1 MPQDY
6 GDTTE
11 LNRELLAYGEEDKK
25 NRADYPISSTFNDLE
40 VFRYPENIASPNNLE
55 YPHYAMF
62 YITIRESDIG
72 EGEVVNNRLTEA
84 INIEISNSNRP
95 DRLRGGATI
104 LGTLIGGEG
113 GARAGGEIAEGV
125 SSSVEAVTG
134 LQSLGESAQKTIQ
147 PYLAGGIGTA
157 AAVTLT
163 AQATARERRT
173 LTTAIALYINDVPSV
188 SYKADFDTKDVGA
201 LGSLGNILGG
211 FQQAIKGE
219 NAAGDELSTGERIE
233 ALKSSFANLGGAA
246 GSLALKN
253 ANEGVLGALGDAG
266 ALYSTSTGI
275 AANPFQ
281 VQAFQN
287 MGFRKFNFN
296 YVFLPKSGSEYMQVV
311 AIIKAFKKYMHP
323 KLGTEQALMG
333 YPAEFGIEFYHKDN
347 PNYNLFRIGNSYLTD
362 MSVSYGGK
370 DFVTFKGT
378 DGMPAEINMKLS
390 FTELEVL
397 SRERIEAGY

>member
-25 NRADYPISSTFNDLE
+25 NRPDYPISSTFNDLE

-72 EGEVVNNRLTEA
+72 EGEVVSNTLTERITA
-84 INIEISNSNRP
+84 EISNSNRP
-95 DRLRGGATI
+95 DKLRGAATV
-104 LGTLIGGEG
+104 LGTLIGTSGGLRTGKQISEG
-113 GARAGGEIAEGV
+113 ISSEVENLTGSQLVSGTTARTLQ
-125 SSSVEAVTG
+125 TG
-134 LQSLGESAQKTIQ
+134 LAITT
-147 PYLAGGIGTA
+147 AGS

-163 AQATARERRT
+163 TQSTERERKT
-173 LTTAIALYINDVPSV
+173 LKTAIALYINEVPSV
-188 SYKADFDTKDVGA
+188 SYKADFDTTDIGA
-201 LGSLGNILGG
+201 LGNMAKILGDAQDIVTG
-211 FQQAIKGE
+211 RPGEGAIMSRI
-219 NAAGDELSTGERIE
+219 NALGGVFAG
-233 ALKSSFANLGGAA
+233 LGGASA
-246 GSLALKN
+246 SLALKN
-253 ANEGVLGALGDAG
+253 ANEGALGVLGDAG

-296 YVFLPKSGSEYMQVV
+296 YVFLPKSGSEYMQVA

-323 KLGTEQALMG
+323 KLGTEHALMG

-378 DGMPAEINMKLS
+378 DGIPAEINMKLS